1 MAATE
6 FIHNLILH
14 LRLGL
19 VSSWHETM
27 KLPLFSVGSSFT
39 QILFIS
45 AHYVLE

>member
-6 FIHNLILH
+6 FKQNLILH

-19 VSSWHETM
+19 VVDETM

-39 QILFIS
+39 HILFIS
-45 AHYVLE
+45 ALYLLE

>member
-6 FIHNLILH
+6 FIQNLILH

-19 VSSWHETM
+19 VVYTKQWNYH
-27 KLPLFSVGSSFT
+27 FSVGSSFT
-39 QILFIS
+39 HILFIS